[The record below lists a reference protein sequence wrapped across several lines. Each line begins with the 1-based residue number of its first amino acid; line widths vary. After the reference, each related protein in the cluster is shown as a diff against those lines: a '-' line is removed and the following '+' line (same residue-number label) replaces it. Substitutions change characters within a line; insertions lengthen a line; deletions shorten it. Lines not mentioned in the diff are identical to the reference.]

1 MFDATVETMQFLAK
15 MPIGSVDDPHIVSS
29 QLAISPETRLSL
41 YTDGWIQNLI
51 TQAFETRRP
60 FA

>member
-1 MFDATVETMQFLAK
+1 MFDSTIEAMQLLAK

-29 QLAISPETRLSL
+29 QLAISPEARLLL

-51 TQAFETRRP
+51 TQAFETRRF